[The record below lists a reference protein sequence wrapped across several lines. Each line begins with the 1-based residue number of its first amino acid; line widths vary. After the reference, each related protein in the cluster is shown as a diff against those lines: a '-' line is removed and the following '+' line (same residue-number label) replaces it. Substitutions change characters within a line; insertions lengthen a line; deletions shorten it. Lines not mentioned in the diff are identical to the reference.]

1 MSTHEN
7 QLQRLVPIQVSS
19 QFVQFDLPLCSS
31 LELTALKSNKYSG
44 YITITHP
51 FHPLKNSRLQ
61 ILSTKRFNNKDILS
75 LKTLTGSIVA
85 IPRDWTDRADPNPY
99 ETLTNLSPILS
110 FSHLKQLAEL
120 VNNLNQ
126 TFNRKRA
133 DR

>member
-1 MSTHEN
+1 VASSLYWQHIT
-7 QLQRLVPIQVSS
+7 PSS
-19 QFVQFDLPLCSS
+19 QYPQ
-31 LELTALKSNKYSG
+31 LELTALRSNKYSG
-44 YITITHP
+44 YTTITHP

-85 IPRDWTDRADPNPY
+85 IPRDWTDKADPNPY
-99 ETLTNLSPILS
+99 ETLTNFSPILS

-120 VNNLNQ
+120 VRDLNQ
-126 TFNRKRA
+126 TFNKKKI